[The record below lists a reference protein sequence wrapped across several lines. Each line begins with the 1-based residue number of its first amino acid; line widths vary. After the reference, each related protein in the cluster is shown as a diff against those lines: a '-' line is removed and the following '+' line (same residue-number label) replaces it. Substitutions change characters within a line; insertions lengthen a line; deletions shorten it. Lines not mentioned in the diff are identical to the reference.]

1 MACAPTASGSSTAC
15 STSFAGAPDAIER
28 KAMQQDPE
36 TFDLEPLEAF
46 VGTWTTEATH
56 PLYPSMV
63 VRGRSTFEWLEGK
76 RFLIQRSV
84 NEHPDFPDGLAVFG
98 VTDEQLSMHYFDSR
112 GVFRVY
118 AVSLSEGTLT
128 FSRDA
133 PEFSQR
139 FTSTISD
146 DGNTITGLSKL
157 SRDGST
163 WEDDL
168 AITYR
173 RAE

>member
-1 MACAPTASGSSTAC
+1 
-15 STSFAGAPDAIER
+15 
-28 KAMQQDPE
+28 MQQHAE
-36 TFDLEPLEAF
+36 ISELEPFEAL

-56 PLYPSMV
+56 PMYPSTV

-84 NEHPDFPDGLAVFG
+84 TDHPDFPDAMAVFG

-112 GVFRVY
+112 GVYRVY
-118 AVSLSEGTLT
+118 VVSLSEGTWR

-133 PEFSQR
+133 PGFSQR
-139 FTSTISD
+139 FTGTFSD
-146 DGNTITGLSKL
+146 DGNTITGLSEL

-163 WEDDL
+163 WDDDL

-173 RAE
+173 RAV

>member
-1 MACAPTASGSSTAC
+1 
-15 STSFAGAPDAIER
+15 
-28 KAMQQDPE
+28 MQQHPE
-36 TFDLEPLEAF
+36 ISELEPFEAL

-56 PLYPSMV
+56 PIYPSTV

-84 NEHPDFPDGLAVFG
+84 TDHPEFPDAMAVFG

-112 GVFRVY
+112 GVYRVY
-118 AVSLSEGTLT
+118 AVSLSEVTWR

-133 PEFSQR
+133 PGFSQR
-139 FTSTISD
+139 FTGTFSD

-157 SRDGST
+157 SQDGST
-163 WEDDL
+163 WDDDL

-173 RAE
+173 RAA

>member
-1 MACAPTASGSSTAC
+1 MQH
-15 STSFAGAPDAIER
+15 DAEFS
-28 KAMQQDPE
+28 E
-36 TFDLEPLEAF
+36 LEPFEAL
-46 VGTWTTEATH
+46 VGTWTTEAIH
-56 PLYPSMV
+56 QLYPSTV

-84 NEHPDFPDGLAVFG
+84 TDHPQFPDAMAVYG
-98 VTDEQLSMHYFDSR
+98 ITDEQLSMHYFDSR
-112 GVFRVY
+112 GVYRVY
-118 AVSLSEGTLT
+118 AVSLSDGTWR

-133 PEFSQR
+133 PGVSQR
-139 FTSTISD
+139 FTGTFSD
-146 DGNTITGLSKL
+146 DGNTITGVAQL

-173 RAE
+173 RSA